1 MIQIVNSPSGTLRYV
16 VPHVFSTVVDAS
28 AVPGITTS
36 SITGTLFTPI
46 YTEKGPT
53 GVVKYFTG
61 SQAAANLVATFGQ
74 PNTKKLGLPYTA
86 AYEHVMAGG
95 DVAVISV
102 KHESATNAGFIVNL
116 VIESKD
122 SNSQK
127 IEKTLGWILSD
138 GSGFVSDTT
147 ANAASTN
154 KPTTGHQLHK
164 IESRKIY
171 FEVVDLRDINS
182 EDELE
187 LKVKTD
193 LKTELGKAAPGDKR
207 SFPIIW
213 GLYKG
218 KGNYGNNFQFQFAST
233 GRGVKGRP
241 YFEMQVY
248 DRRAQEFVAGTKQ
261 QVSLSSDRIDTEPLF
276 ISRKYQYPYNDEFYV
291 NTLENYD
298 FNKIG
303 EIIEKELKAINLFPN
318 GATTAGAEA
327 ESLQARKT
335 DLALDF
341 AMPEDDDY
349 HRMSYFD
356 PTDLGEL
363 KDFFVGEDLFSAKFS
378 GGSEGVLEEV
388 AKKGFDWDMVFN
400 TAVGSQPKKEEKVLQ
415 QIFVKAFIGG
425 YTNNVFNLLTN
436 PCDYII
442 DMGYPLEVKKA
453 MASFSTKRDDVQVL
467 FNAPLRSNS
476 ISEALAFKQSFDIK
490 GRNIYYYPGSF
501 NYVDTRTDKTSRVPQ
516 TFAMM
521 FNVLAHYQAQFSNPI
536 AGMDTGVITGVEPNS
551 GRGFGLMSLEENE
564 RLYKAGYNILSA
576 HTEGLLYSDSQRSN
590 YLLTEV
596 SSLQEFH
603 NNSIINRILKK
614 LYLSLQY
621 EKHRLN
627 SATAVANITYKID
640 NELKS
645 EFSTKVKELNYQ
657 GFFESSYAE
666 NIGLMQH
673 RLEIRFFNTIKY
685 HHIYIKALQSA
696 A

>member
-16 VPHVFSTVVDAS
+16 VPHVFSTVVDGS
-28 AVPGITTS
+28 VVPGITTS
-36 SITGTLFTPI
+36 AITGTLFTPI

-61 SQAAANLVATFGQ
+61 TQAAANLINTFGQ
-74 PNTKKLGLPYTA
+74 PNTRKLGLPYTA
-86 AYEHVMAGG
+86 AYEHAMAGG

-102 KHESATNAGFIVNL
+102 KHDSATNAGFVVNL

-122 SNSQK
+122 SASQK
-127 IEKTLGWILSD
+127 IEKTLGWILAD
-138 GSGFVSDTT
+138 GSGFVADST

-154 KPTTGHQLHK
+154 KPTPAHQLHK
-164 IESRKIY
+164 VESRRVY
-171 FEVVDLRDINS
+171 FEVVELKDINS
-182 EDELE
+182 SDELE

-193 LKTELGKAAPGDKR
+193 FKTEIDKTVPGDKR
-207 SFPIIW
+207 SFPLIW

-218 KGNYGNNFQFQFAST
+218 KGNYGNNFQFQFNTT
-233 GRGVKGRP
+233 GQTVKGRP

-248 DRRAQEFVAGTKQ
+248 DRRAQEFVPSTKQ

-276 ISRKYQYPYNDEFYV
+276 ITRKYQYPYNEDFYV
-291 NTLENYD
+291 NTLENYE

-303 EIIEKELKAINLFPN
+303 EIIEKELKAVNLFPN

-327 ESLQARKT
+327 ESLNARKE

-341 AMPEDDDY
+341 ALPEDEDY

-356 PTDLGEL
+356 PSDLGEL
-363 KDFFVGEDLFSAKFS
+363 KDFFVGEDLVSARFT

-388 AKKGFDWDMVFN
+388 AQKGFDWDMVFN
-400 TAVGSQPKKEEKVLQ
+400 TAPTGSPKKEEKVLQ

-425 YTNNVFNLLTN
+425 YTSNVFNLLTN
-436 PCDYII
+436 PCDYVI

-453 MASFSTKRDDVQVL
+453 MASFGTKRDDVQIL

-476 ISEALAFKQSFDIK
+476 ISEALAFKQSFNVK
-490 GRNIYYYPGSF
+490 GRNIYYFPGSF
-501 NYVDTRTDKTSRVPQ
+501 NYVDTRTDKSSRVPQ

-521 FNVLAHYQAQFSNPI
+521 FNVLNHYQRQFSDPI
-536 AGMDTGVITGVEPNS
+536 AGMDNGVISGVEPNS
-551 GRGFGLMSLEENE
+551 GRGYGDMSLEENE

-576 HTEGLLYSDSQRSN
+576 HAEGLLYSDSQKSN
-590 YLLTEV
+590 YLLTEI

-603 NNSIINRILKK
+603 NNSIVNRILKK

-627 SATAVANITYKID
+627 SADSVAKITYKID
-640 NELKS
+640 NEIKS
-645 EFSTKVKELNYQ
+645 EFANKVKEVNYQ
-657 GFFESSYAE
+657 GYFESTYAE

-696 A
+696 S